1 MNTKKL
7 RRGNMP
13 LSNITSTRIIFI
25 TPNLASSIREL
36 DLMFHNP
43 PPQIKH
49 TMKANNGNH
58 QVDKNSTAMAS
69 ALLKIQM
76 HMYDILARWNLLAED
91 LGIDR
96 WVVHGGSAMGAKCF
110 GGMNPWDDDIDMT
123 VLDCK
128 LLDYLWETGEQN
140 VTKYY
145 PNLDERSH
153 SMDNWAALW
162 DSRLIKVREHDMIL
176 SRGSRCCGWYK
187 LMSMD
192 LAFLWKP
199 GDAIMG
205 VELEC
210 ISRGSS
216 SREKNVMRASG
227 WTKYLQGTKELVTLP
242 FGSTTIKAMPPSLL
256 NTYIRKRYGKQSPCQ
271 FPFSD
276 GGDAEIS
283 ALSDEINHTKTF
295 QLDQQKAQMNF
306 VLKNWYVPKFQREK
320 WLKQKGDKNQLEYT
334 KQLPNLDKI
343 EIDNSISP
351 NGCSWQSNSSS
362 SSDAANIKVIGW
374 NAERGTHWDK
384 FYTMIQEKVEL
395 QKPMVI
401 LLNEMDVGMA
411 RSGNVHTV
419 RQLAIQ
425 LGMNYAYGVEFL
437 ELTRGTQEEQEATKT
452 QRDSLSLHGNAVL
465 SKCVIGDGMILRDP
479 LPAQYFSD
487 RPERGINADGF
498 EVRLGGR
505 MGLFVR
511 IFQHPSPLIPDL
523 HNFRADKFD
532 IPESLPDHFVVGN
545 VHKVEENVNNR
556 ETLWNYFGFGAPAPN
571 ISIHEGNGVDLAASQ
586 HGVIVQGDFGPQ
598 FCSLGGLKKM
608 NNYKIHQT
616 FRVNCLPA
624 GKVEI
629 LGPLSGD
636 FFCSNMRASRAVEV
650 TAPCDWSD
658 AKKPLTMADHAIVSI
673 EVASNKK

>member
-1 MNTKKL
+1 
-7 RRGNMP
+7 
-13 LSNITSTRIIFI
+13 
-25 TPNLASSIREL
+25 
-36 DLMFHNP
+36 
-43 PPQIKH
+43 
-49 TMKANNGNH
+49 
-58 QVDKNSTAMAS
+58 
-69 ALLKIQM
+69 
-76 HMYDILARWNLLAED
+76 
-91 LGIDR
+91 
-96 WVVHGGSAMGAKCF
+96 
-110 GGMNPWDDDIDMT
+110 MNPWDDDIDMT

-210 ISRGSS
+210 MSRGSS

-242 FGSTTIKAMPPSLL
+242 FGSTTIKTMPPSLL

-276 GGDAEIS
+276 GGGAEIS

-334 KQLPNLDKI
+334 TQLPNLDKI

-374 NAERGTHWDK
+374 NAERGKHWDK

-395 QKPMVI
+395 QEPMVI
-401 LLNEMDVGMA
+401 LLN
-411 RSGNVHTV
+411 
-419 RQLAIQ
+419 
-425 LGMNYAYGVEFL
+425 
-437 ELTRGTQEEQEATKT
+437 
-452 QRDSLSLHGNAVL
+452 
-465 SKCVIGDGMILRDP
+465 
-479 LPAQYFSD
+479 
-487 RPERGINADGF
+487 
-498 EVRLGGR
+498 
-505 MGLFVR
+505 
-511 IFQHPSPLIPDL
+511 
-523 HNFRADKFD
+523 
-532 IPESLPDHFVVGN
+532 
-545 VHKVEENVNNR
+545 
-556 ETLWNYFGFGAPAPN
+556 
-571 ISIHEGNGVDLAASQ
+571 
-586 HGVIVQGDFGPQ
+586 
-598 FCSLGGLKKM
+598 
-608 NNYKIHQT
+608 
-616 FRVNCLPA
+616 
-624 GKVEI
+624 
-629 LGPLSGD
+629 
-636 FFCSNMRASRAVEV
+636 
-650 TAPCDWSD
+650 
-658 AKKPLTMADHAIVSI
+658 
-673 EVASNKK
+673 